1 MKNESD
7 FKFPDDSLKS
17 GMDGFVSKVAA
28 AVPLPGGGS
37 VAALAGTLAAA
48 LGEMMAGL
56 TEGRGKFA
64 SVQPQIM
71 DIHAKLAAFR
81 DALRELIQEDAEAYQ
96 ALLDAI
102 RLPRESEGQRAIR
115 SDFIEKA
122 VRGATETPLR
132 TARAAFGVL
141 ECLKTLIELGNPN
154 AKSDAAVGAQL
165 AYASLKGAGYNI
177 LTNIRAS
184 KDATFAGSCRTEI
197 SELLHQ
203 AQDILQHID
212 ALIVERAP
220 GSAEASKV

>member
-7 FKFPDDSLKS
+7 FKFPDDSQKS
-17 GMDGFVSKVAA
+17 GMDEFVSMVAA

-64 SVQPQIM
+64 SVQPLVM
-71 DIHAKLAAFR
+71 DIHATLAVYH
-81 DALRELIQEDAEAYQ
+81 DELRGLVQEDAEAYQ
-96 ALLDAI
+96 ALLNAI
-102 RLPRESEGQRAIR
+102 RLPRESEDQRAIR
-115 SDFIEKA
+115 SDLVEKA

-154 AKSDAAVGAQL
+154 AKCDAAVGAQL
-165 AYASLKGAGYNI
+165 AYASLKGACYNI
-177 LTNIRAS
+177 LTNIRAL

-197 SELLHQ
+197 SELLRKAH
-203 AQDILQHID
+203 DVLQHID
-212 ALIVERAP
+212 ALII
-220 GSAEASKV
+220 